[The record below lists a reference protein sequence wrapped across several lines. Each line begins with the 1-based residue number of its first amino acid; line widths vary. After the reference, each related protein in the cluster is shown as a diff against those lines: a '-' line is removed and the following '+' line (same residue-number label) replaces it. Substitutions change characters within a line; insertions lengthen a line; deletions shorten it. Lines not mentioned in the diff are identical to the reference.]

1 MKLNATRIRMII
13 FGGVALIH
21 LLLVLFLRFTVHTG
35 PPAVDPTAQC
45 IKLVDVTEY
54 QPPPSPPKPAKPK
67 PRPKKETVEVP
78 EQPTASE
85 KIIEVEKKVVEEVD
99 NGLSENEVVEKASAS
114 VKPEYIPQHKISQ
127 IPEVPVDEVLDRMVY
142 PPLARKQGLE
152 AVVIVEL
159 YIDQFGKVRRVVVL
173 RDPGSGFAQA
183 AVNALKGINCTPAE
197 VNGIPA
203 AVRYRYPIRFTLK

>member
-1 MKLNATRIRMII
+1 MKLNAARIRMII
-13 FGGVALIH
+13 FGMVALVH
-21 LLLVLFLRFTVHTG
+21 LLLILFLRFTIHTE
-35 PPAVDPTAQC
+35 PPAVNPTAQC

-54 QPPPSPPKPAKPK
+54 QPPPPPPEPPKPE
-67 PRPKKETVEVP
+67 PKKETVEVSD
-78 EQPTASE
+78 QPTASE
-85 KIIEVEKKVVEEVD
+85 KIIEVDKQVEEKTEEQVD
-99 NGLSENEVVEKASAS
+99 KAEKAPVS

-127 IPEVPVDEVLDRMVY
+127 IPKIPVDEVLNRMVY

-183 AVNALKGINCTPAE
+183 AVNALNGIYCSPAE
-197 VNGIPA
+197 VNGTPV
-203 AVRYRYPIRFTLK
+203 AVRYRYPIRFTLN